1 MGLQLV
7 TPPTELPVSLSMA
20 KRHCRVDH
28 NDDDSVID
36 IYIGSATKTLDGKDG
51 TLGRCLMPQTW
62 DLYWDAF
69 PCGALQIPLPPLIS
83 VSAVNYVDADGTW
96 QPMPP
101 ADYVVDTAS
110 TFGWVVPV
118 NGWPSAMASVN
129 SVQVRF
135 QAGYVNGV
143 PDDIRHAILLMV
155 GNAVDVKA
163 SIVVGATVAETD
175 QAHRLLSPYRI
186 IF

>member
-69 PCGALQIPLPPLIS
+69 PCGALEIPGRLCERRPGRHQTCHS
-83 VSAVNYVDADGTW
+83 VDGG
-96 QPMPP
+96 QC
-101 ADYVVDTAS
+101 
-110 TFGWVVPV
+110 
-118 NGWPSAMASVN
+118 
-129 SVQVRF
+129 R
-135 QAGYVNGV
+135 
-143 PDDIRHAILLMV
+143 
-155 GNAVDVKA
+155 
-163 SIVVGATVAETD
+163 
-175 QAHRLLSPYRI
+175 
-186 IF
+186 